1 MIVFMFFLGPVGLKW
16 SSGGCECECRG
27 ETHFPSLQSTSFT
40 CTQLT
45 LSLSL
50 MHEPSP
56 FSTVQF
62 EAQVVQNCDETVAN
76 LNGHIDSGLLKA
88 TLKTTERRGNV
99 CYNIRLNV

>member
-1 MIVFMFFLGPVGLKW
+1 MSVVERHISPLFRV
-16 SSGGCECECRG
+16 C
-27 ETHFPSLQSTSFT
+27 HSLV
-40 CTQLT
+40 LT

-50 MHEPSP
+50 VHEPSP

-62 EAQVVQNCDETVAN
+62 EAQIVQNCDETVAN

-88 TLKTTERRGNV
+88 TLKTTEGRGNV